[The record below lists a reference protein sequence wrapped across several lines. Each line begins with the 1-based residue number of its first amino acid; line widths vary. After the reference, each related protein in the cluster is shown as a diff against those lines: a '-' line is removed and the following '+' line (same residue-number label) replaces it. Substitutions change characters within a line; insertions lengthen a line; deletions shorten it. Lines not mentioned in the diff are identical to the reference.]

1 MKNTI
6 LIVCLALVT
15 GIFYACQKSADASS
29 PTLKVKLTD
38 NPVNAQ
44 QVNIDLKEVRVN
56 YKGDSTNGGW
66 TTLTTTAGVYN
77 LLDFQN
83 GVDTTIATGAIPG
96 GQVKEIR
103 FVLGNN
109 NTIMVDSVIYPLTIP
124 SGSESGLKI
133 KVGKNMRGSLDSLV
147 VDFDAALSIHQ
158 TGTGKYMLK
167 PVLKIK

>member
-6 LIVCLALVT
+6 LILCMALATV
-15 GIFYACQKSADASS
+15 IFYACQKSTDSTSS

-38 NPVNAQ
+38 NPINAQ
-44 QVNIDLKEVRVN
+44 QVNIDLREVRVN
-56 YKGDSTNGGW
+56 YKGDSTTGW

-83 GVDTTIATGAIPG
+83 GADTTIATGAVPG

-103 FVLGNN
+103 LVLGNN
-109 NTIMVDSVIYPLTIP
+109 NTIMVDSIIHPLTIP

-133 KVGKNMRGSLDSLV
+133 KVGKNMSGSLDSLV
-147 VDFDAALSIHQ
+147 IDFDAALSIHE
-158 TGTGKYMLK
+158 TGNGKYMLK